1 MADISVNVAARETTR
16 LIGSDK
22 VEGTAVR
29 RTNGD
34 KVGIIE
40 RVMIDKRS
48 GKVAYAVMS
57 FGGFLGIGDEY
68 RALPWSVLRYNEDLD
83 AYELNVT
90 EDQLRGAP
98 APSSGW
104 DAGVVDRGWE
114 RNIHNYYRVSPYW

>member
-1 MADISVNVAARETTR
+1 MAGIATDETTR

-29 RTNGD
+29 RSNGD
-34 KVGIIE
+34 KVGSIE

-68 RALPWSVLRYNEDLD
+68 RALPWNVLKYNEDLD
-83 AYELNVT
+83 AYELNVN

-98 APSSGW
+98 APERGW
-104 DAGVVDRGWE
+104 DTGTVDRGWE
-114 RNIHNYYRVSPYW
+114 RNIHDYYRVSPYW

>member
-1 MADISVNVAARETTR
+1 MAGIATDETTR

-29 RTNGD
+29 RSNGD
-34 KVGIIE
+34 KVGSIE

-68 RALPWSVLRYNEDLD
+68 RALPWNVLRYNEDLD

-98 APSSGW
+98 TPERGWDKW
-104 DAGVVDRGWE
+104 DAGTVDRGWE
-114 RNIHNYYRVSPYW
+114 RNTHDYYRVSPYW

>member
-1 MADISVNVAARETTR
+1 MADVAADVSARETVR

-22 VEGTAVR
+22 VEGTVVR
-29 RTNGD
+29 RSNGD
-34 KVGIIE
+34 KIGTIE

-48 GKVAYAVMS
+48 GRVAYAVMS

-68 RALPWSVLRYNEDLD
+68 RALPWNVLKYNEDLD

-98 APSSGW
+98 TPARGW
-104 DAGVVDRGWE
+104 EVGAVDRGWE
-114 RNIHNYYRVSPYW
+114 RNIHDYYGVSRYW

>member
-1 MADISVNVAARETTR
+1 MADIAANAAASETIR

-34 KVGIIE
+34 KASTIE

-98 APSSGW
+98 APVRGW
-104 DAGVVDRGWE
+104 DTGVVDRGWE
-114 RNIHNYYRVSPYW
+114 RNIHDYYRASSYW